1 MSHDTPFV
9 PSPSSGS
16 RPGRLWVPEAPHLIT
31 NPHAEVGIQNQ
42 PVAFRGRF
50 GYEKIHARTGIVTAR
65 GEFDNL
71 ITDAGLNALGATT
84 YVLTL
89 VGYMA
94 VGTGSN
100 PPAVTDIQLQNE
112 IGRTSSNGGFGDASN
127 FDATTDPARP
137 FHWYRKVFLFTE
149 TQANGNLTELG
160 TFNASGG
167 GTLWNRQLFRDA
179 SGNPTVITKTA
190 DEQLKLFYEWRV
202 YPPVDAVTQVIN
214 VNGVDVTVTN
224 RANAPHG
231 TSSDW
236 GSGGVLGY
244 FGQWGINGRVW
255 ESNTMPSLTAT
266 PSGNS
271 YWSSTSGT
279 AAYVNNSLYRDGE
292 MRWDPSNANSPSG
305 QLGALTTGFHTGY
318 GTPFIS
324 TFAPRLTKTAND
336 RVIIQTRVSWARAA
350 V

>member
-1 MSHDTPFV
+1 
-9 PSPSSGS
+9 
-16 RPGRLWVPEAPHLIT
+16 VPEAPHLIT

-42 PVAFRGRF
+42 PVAFKGRF
-50 GYEKIHARTGIVTAR
+50 GYEKIHARTGIVTER

-71 ITDAGLNALGATT
+71 ITDVGLNALGPGNHH
-84 YVLTL
+84 VLNL
-89 VGYMA
+89 VGHMA

-112 IGRTSSNGGFGDASN
+112 IARTSSSGGFSSASGY
-127 FDATTDPARP
+127 DVTDPARP
-137 FHWYRKVFLFTE
+137 FHWQRKVFLFTE

-179 SGNPTVITKTA
+179 SGNPTVITKTS

-231 TSSDW
+231 TSSEW
-236 GSGGVLGY
+236 STGVLTH
-244 FGQWGINGRVW
+244 FGLWDINGRIW
-255 ESNTMPSLTAT
+255 ENNTMPSLTAN

-271 YWSSTSGT
+271 YWASTYSTVG
-279 AAYVNNSLYRDGE
+279 YVNNSLYRDGE
-292 MRWDPSNANSPSG
+292 MRWDPSAANSPSG
-305 QLGALTTGFHTGY
+305 QLGALTTGAHTGY
-318 GTPFIS
+318 ASPFIS